1 MIWKDWKWNMSQ
13 LHPNVSLHY
22 VGLRRPITSI
32 LFHKC
37 IATNVHVSSVSSLTK
52 IDGTSGRTAFMS
64 QKHWCSSG
72 SSSAKGWSWRA
83 LNSMEFF
90 CGWERET
97 WAPTEKSGVPQ
108 RHPLHGSTV
117 PWTFNPA
124 SKNDR
129 DCNVDTNHVTQSQTK
144 FDSGLKVPHFKVAEV
159 QQFTKPCGSVS
170 VCFLSADGNE
180 RQVANLYGVPQRHP
194 FTMMTWRHSNIKGI
208 KVEPLYRFASPGND
222 MSIYVWCLMQS
233 KGLCQKEKHRLGPP
247 VQDSSTRLVMLQ
259 TGHK

>member
-1 MIWKDWKWNMSQ
+1 MSQ